1 MSADF
6 KTEQIGL
13 AISKDGL
20 KFTRIN
26 NDGLILPVDSKSD
39 WMSSMTC
46 NPIVLRINSGKF
58 IMFFQGIVNE
68 PRKTTIGLSES
79 LDGINW
85 AKPVPIISVK
95 DKQVKKKLETEK
107 FQTVDLIE
115 PTVIFEDNLYK
126 MWFISQGKLEKNN
139 RLHFAQ
145 SKDLKSWD
153 IIKTDIL
160 KNQIETNLKIFYPE
174 IKKSENGNYSLYLTL
189 RNNSRLYH
197 YINEYISQDGINFSF
212 NKKLLPNRFTL
223 KSLDIAKIIKIPKI
237 RGLVSILFDLSL
249 KTISHR
255 NFFGYAHSSF
265 LKINNI
271 NRLYYHG
278 YHFKK
283 VNTLYMDIGKF
294 DLVNE
299 KLINQQN
306 VFLRSNNLNSWDS
319 GFVADPFLI
328 QF

>member
-1 MSADF
+1 M
-6 KTEQIGL
+6 
-13 AISKDGL
+13 
-20 KFTRIN
+20 
-26 NDGLILPVDSKSD
+26 
-39 WMSSMTC
+39 
-46 NPIVLRINSGKF
+46 
-58 IMFFQGIVNE
+58 
-68 PRKTTIGLSES
+68 
-79 LDGINW
+79 
-85 AKPVPIISVK
+85 
-95 DKQVKKKLETEK
+95 LENT
-107 FQTVDLIE
+107 
-115 PTVIFEDNLYK
+115 
-126 MWFISQGKLEKNN
+126 
-139 RLHFAQ
+139 
-145 SKDLKSWD
+145 
-153 IIKTDIL
+153 
-160 KNQIETNLKIFYPE
+160 
-174 IKKSENGNYSLYLTL
+174 
-189 RNNSRLYH
+189 
-197 YINEYISQDGINFSF
+197 
-212 NKKLLPNRFTL
+212 
-223 KSLDIAKIIKIPKI
+223 
-237 RGLVSILFDLSL
+237 L

>member
-13 AISKDGL
+13 ATSKDGL

-26 NDGLILPVDSKSD
+26 NDGLILPIDPKSD

-46 NPIVLRINSGKF
+46 NPTVLKIKNGKF
-58 IMFFQGIVNE
+58 IMFFQGIVNK

-85 AKPVPIISVK
+85 SKPLPIISIK
-95 DKQVKKKLETEK
+95 DKQVIKKLEIEK
-107 FQTVDLIE
+107 FETVDLIE
-115 PTVIFEDNLYK
+115 PAVIFEKDQYK
-126 MWFISQGKLEKNN
+126 MWFISRGKLEKNN

-160 KNQIETNLKIFYPE
+160 KNQIQKNFKIFYPE
-174 IKKSENGNYSLYLTL
+174 IKKSENGIYSLYLTL

-197 YINEYISQDGINFSF
+197 HINEYISRDGINFSF
-212 NKKLLPNRFTL
+212 KKKLLPNRFNL
-223 KSLDIAKIIKIPKI
+223 NSIDFAKIIKIPKI
-237 RGLVSILFDLSL
+237 RGLVAILFDLTL
-249 KTISHR
+249 KKISHR

-278 YHFKK
+278 YHFIKE
-283 VNTLYMDIGKF
+283 NTFYMDIGKV
-294 DLVNE
+294 DLVNA
-299 KLINQQN
+299 KLINHKN
-306 VFLRSNNLNSWDS
+306 VFLRSNNINSWDA

-328 QF
+328 RL